1 MVVTCPECEQKM
13 RLNAEVTAGKRIKC
27 PKCETLFRAPGEV
40 RVGGEE
46 ILDAAV
52 KVCEIAAS
60 TAGDENFLSQA
71 VGAFEHGHATAAL
84 AGFDGA
90 HQACC
95 ASAEDEC
102 IEGVGHESKR
112 RLRG

>member
-1 MVVTCPECEQKM
+1 MAFDERDEIRGRVARQ
-13 RLNAEVTAGKRIKC
+13 RRFGKVWIR
-27 PKCETLFRAPGEV
+27 R
-40 RVGGEE
+40 
-46 ILDAAV
+46 D
-52 KVCEIAAS
+52 KVFGPAMQIGEIAAS